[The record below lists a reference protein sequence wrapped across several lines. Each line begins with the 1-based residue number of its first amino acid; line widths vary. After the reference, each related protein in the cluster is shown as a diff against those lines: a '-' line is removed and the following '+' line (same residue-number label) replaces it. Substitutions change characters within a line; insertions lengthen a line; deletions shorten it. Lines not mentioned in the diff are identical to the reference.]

1 MNSPI
6 DVILSFVGTRDPLA
20 EDATDGPIVT
30 LYQYL
35 RETGSDP
42 HFAYVFPTQGCGG
55 INETFPRLNDLI
67 EYLKDLGMNTERII
81 HSTLVITD
89 PRDYHKIMEFLER
102 TLLEIIS
109 EVAQR
114 GVTPTFHVNV
124 SSGTSQ
130 MHTAWLIAGSYGLI
144 PGARYYQVAPP
155 SRDKLD
161 PYHRVEEI
169 KPHFIRERTVVQQVK
184 KMMELGLYDMA
195 GQSAAELE
203 KITPDPGRAVFATY
217 IKRLM
222 EAYNCWD
229 NLNYDDAKS
238 QIETVYR
245 DKGRGAFTELR
256 GFLESQLAVLRRLN
270 SARDA
275 RSAVIV
281 DLYHNARRANL
292 RGAYADCLAR
302 VYRLYEEV
310 LYQRLE
316 AIGVTPL
323 DLESSANKK
332 GHVNTLLKKR
342 MGDQPFYIGAHQ
354 AETILLEQDE
364 EAKSFH
370 ESIQNPMGK

>member
-130 MHTAWLIAGSYGLI
+130 MHTAWLIA
-144 PGARYYQVAPP
+144 
-155 SRDKLD
+155 
-161 PYHRVEEI
+161 
-169 KPHFIRERTVVQQVK
+169 
-184 KMMELGLYDMA
+184 
-195 GQSAAELE
+195 
-203 KITPDPGRAVFATY
+203 
-217 IKRLM
+217 
-222 EAYNCWD
+222 
-229 NLNYDDAKS
+229 
-238 QIETVYR
+238 
-245 DKGRGAFTELR
+245 
-256 GFLESQLAVLRRLN
+256 
-270 SARDA
+270 
-275 RSAVIV
+275 
-281 DLYHNARRANL
+281 DLT
-292 RGAYADCLAR
+292 G
-302 VYRLYEEV
+302 
-310 LYQRLE
+310 
-316 AIGVTPL
+316 
-323 DLESSANKK
+323 
-332 GHVNTLLKKR
+332 
-342 MGDQPFYIGAHQ
+342 
-354 AETILLEQDE
+354 
-364 EAKSFH
+364 
-370 ESIQNPMGK
+370 